1 MTVCV
6 VNSPVAVERRL
17 MMRMRGNLVP
27 AIKQITYSSKNV
39 PYVTNFRGNSSLI
52 QVKLSQ

>member
-1 MTVCV
+1 MTICV